1 MEDREAE
8 LDAYEDVMLAG
19 AHGAVFG
26 GGGRLGA
33 ELLRR
38 KNSSELDL
46 DLDLSPDEV
55 ALRARELLSSPLGL
69 PEPPDLGDGTVRV
82 VGIVGAGVLDMNP
95 TLVIVTITG
104 VASDASGHS
113 HVAIRA
119 VAKEGLIK
127 QRAGEK
133 AARRIAAEMA
143 SWRHAGG

>member
-1 MEDREAE
+1 MEDRQAE
-8 LDAYEDVMLAG
+8 LNAYEDVVLAG

-46 DLDLSPDEV
+46 DLDL
-55 ALRARELLSSPLGL
+55 
-69 PEPPDLGDGTVRV
+69 
-82 VGIVGAGVLDMNP
+82 
-95 TLVIVTITG
+95 
-104 VASDASGHS
+104 
-113 HVAIRA
+113 
-119 VAKEGLIK
+119 
-127 QRAGEK
+127 QRAGEE